1 MFYNFL
7 GSVQAPSTHLP
18 DGDGITAGYITAQEL
33 EKIAPVLGFSATTT
47 RQCREE
53 VRYFRNSIEV
63 YDQYSFGTIK
73 RTTGDENGED
83 CIAFYITARL
93 FLVVDIRDSDGST
106 KRAFEAV
113 LKRFPTAT
121 VTLEKLVFA
130 FLDAMIEGDA
140 KLLEDMEF
148 SLSAPEERV
157 LQGDAEDGF
166 IAFLLAERR
175 KLLLLRNYYEQLI
188 DVGKALE
195 ENENDIFTDKDLRY
209 FKIFTDKAE
218 RLERNVRSLYEQ
230 LMQLREAYQSMLDIR
245 LNNIM
250 KIFTVLSAIFL
261 PLTLITGWYGMN
273 FVGMPELLWRYGYL
287 YVILLSATVA
297 LICIGVFKRKHWM

>member
-1 MFYNFL
+1 MFYKITKSGLAESAQLPRGEGITVGHITVNDL
-7 GSVQAPSTHLP
+7 EKLAPS
-18 DGDGITAGYITAQEL
+18 
-33 EKIAPVLGFSATTT
+33 LGFSASTL

-53 VRYFRNSIEV
+53 VRYFRSSIEV
-63 YDQYSFGTIK
+63 YDSYSFGTIK

-83 CIAFYITARL
+83 CIAFYVTGAM

-106 KRAFEAV
+106 RRAFEAV
-113 LKRFPTAT
+113 LRRFPPAT

-140 KLLEDMEF
+140 KMLEDMEF
-148 SLSAPEERV
+148 ALSAPEERI
-157 LQGDAEDGF
+157 LQGNAEDGF
-166 IAFLLAERR
+166 IAFLLGERR

-188 DVGKALE
+188 DVGMALE
-195 ENENDIFTDKDLRY
+195 ENENDIFADEDLRY

-218 RLERNVRSLYEQ
+218 RLERNVRSLREQ

-250 KIFTVLSAIFL
+250 KIFTVLSAVFL

-273 FVGMPELLWRYGYL
+273 FTGMPELAWRYGYL
-287 YVILLSATVA
+287 YVILLAAAVA
-297 LICIGVFKRKHWM
+297 LICISIFRRRHWL

>member
-273 FVGMPELLWRYGYL
+273 FTGMPELLWRYGYV
-287 YVILLSATVA
+287 YVICLSALVA